1 MLDVLYYWLA
11 LSLVSVPI
19 IHITGAVVMLTAA
32 LVLKDLTNGDHALLR
47 LRKFLWEKSGCEYMS
62 GIGDGATL
70 YFIGLAS
77 VVWTFVAIIV
87 GYISDGSPLLIVLS
101 AADFV
106 QPAMPYVLIVL
117 SYVLARLS
125 IKTCY
130 DKIKHLKL
138 KLEKL

>member
-11 LSLVSVPI
+11 LSLVSIPI
-19 IHITGAVVMLTAA
+19 IHITVDVVVITSA
-32 LVLKDLTNGDHALLR
+32 LVLRDLTNGDHALLR

-62 GIGDGATL
+62 GIGDGTPL
-70 YFIGLAS
+70 FFIGLAS
-77 VVWTFVAIIV
+77 VVWTFIAVIV
-87 GYISDGSPLLIVLS
+87 GCLSDGSPLPIVL
-101 AADFV
+101 AAAEFV